1 MMIGSTNALQPH
13 GRKVH
18 APAAAPALRVLIVE
32 DDAAVAE
39 ALADMVT
46 DLGHR
51 VVATERSRDAALDA
65 AAQVEADIA
74 ILDINLGGRPA
85 FPVADRLQARG
96 VPVIFATGFG
106 ILELTGKYAD
116 APLLKKPFDSAALA
130 VMLQRFRRAA

>member
-13 GRKVH
+13 GRKAH

-51 VVATERSRDAALDA
+51 VVATERSRDAIDTQFL
-65 AAQVEADIA
+65 AQYTNS
-74 ILDINLGGRPA
+74 LTFNH
-85 FPVADRLQARG
+85 QAHS
-96 VPVIFATGFG
+96 ATACEG
-106 ILELTGKYAD
+106 ILTLVQNRILSA
-116 APLLKKPFDSAALA
+116 LKVILA
-130 VMLQRFRRAA
+130 GQLASHAGDVS